1 MQRVTRDTRP
11 PVEGAAQLDAKI
23 ALIHKHFPPIIA
35 SLYARPRLGSDGV
48 LEWWSELGGQPQPY
62 HNLKDTQQAPL
73 LEKYAQRQAALGQL
87 ADELQRQG
95 ESASAQ
101 QLRTLIGPPDLDNL
115 YSLNGDPL
123 VVRWGEPP
131 APVVPT
137 PPPLAPAAALAPVLV
152 KRRRWWPW
160 FLLLGLLALL
170 LALWW
175 WRLELLRLVQAPRVQ
190 NYACR
195 APGDG
200 QPPPQFVTILDTSGS
215 MNLNINATAADE
227 EWLFKQGQAVSKADP
242 RKKALLASPTRL
254 EVAKQALVDTIGQ
267 LHPDID
273 TRLITFN
280 GCGSAPDR
288 GLFGNAARPGL
299 IDGINHL
306 NADGGTPLAASL
318 RKAAASVDGRDRDA
332 VVVMFVDGEDNCGA
346 NVCTVAREVA
356 ADKPRLQVN
365 VVSIGD
371 SELSNCIAEATGGR
385 VYSSKDAGGLAQGLK
400 GATQEVAAAGG
411 CE

>member
-1 MQRVTRDTRP
+1 MQRVTRDTSP
-11 PVEGAAQLDAKI
+11 PPQGTAHLDAKI

-48 LEWWSELGGQPQPY
+48 LEWWSELGGQPQRY
-62 HNLKDTQQAPL
+62 AELKDTEQAPL

-95 ESASAQ
+95 DGGAAQ
-101 QLRTLIGPPDLDNL
+101 QLRTLIGPPDLDNF

-123 VVRWGEPP
+123 VVRWGERP
-131 APVVPT
+131 APVAAVA
-137 PPPLAPAAALAPVLV
+137 PLAPATAAIAPVLV

-160 FLLLGLLALL
+160 LLLLGLLALL

-175 WRLELLRLVQAPRVQ
+175 WRADWLRLIHAPSVHS
-190 NYACR
+190 YACR
-195 APGDG
+195 APGDV
-200 QPPPQFVTILDTSGS
+200 QPPPQFVTVLDTSGS
-215 MNLNINATAADE
+215 MNLNIDATAADE
-227 EWLFKQGQAVSKADP
+227 EWLFTRGQGVSNQDP
-242 RKKALLASPTRL
+242 RKMALLAGPTRL
-254 EVAKQALVDTIGQ
+254 EIAKQALVGTIEQ

-280 GCGSAPDR
+280 GCGSVPDR
-288 GLFGNAARPGL
+288 GLFDNAARPRL
-299 IDGINHL
+299 IDGIQHL

-318 RKAAASVDGRDRDA
+318 REAAASVDGRDRDG

-356 ADKPRLQVN
+356 ADKPRLRVN

-385 VYSSKDAGGLAQGLK
+385 VYSARDAGGLAQGLK
-400 GATQEVAAAGG
+400 GATKEVAAAAG

>member
-1 MQRVTRDTRP
+1 MQRVTRDTSP
-11 PVEGAAQLDAKI
+11 PPQGVAQLDAKI

-62 HNLKDTQQAPL
+62 HALKDIQQAPL

-95 ESASAQ
+95 DTDSAQ

-131 APVVPT
+131 VAVPRAAAPI
-137 PPPLAPAAALAPVLV
+137 PAALITPVLI
-152 KRRRWWPW
+152 RRRRGWPW
-160 FLLLGLLALL
+160 LLLALL
-170 LALWW
+170 ALLWAMWW
-175 WRLELLRLVQAPRVQ
+175 WHADLLRLIHPARVHP
-190 NYACR
+190 YACR
-195 APGDG
+195 APGDM
-200 QPPPQFVTILDTSGS
+200 QLPPQFVTVLDTSGS
-215 MNLNINATAADE
+215 MNVNINATAADE
-227 EWLFKQGQAVSKADP
+227 QWLFTQGQRVSNQDP
-242 RKKALLASPTRL
+242 HKQALLASPTRL
-254 EVAKQALVDTIGQ
+254 DIAKQALVDTVGQ

-280 GCGSAPDR
+280 GCASVPDR
-288 GLFGNAARPGL
+288 GLFANAARPTL
-299 IDGINHL
+299 IDGIKHL
-306 NADGGTPLAASL
+306 TANDGTPLAASL

-332 VVVMFVDGEDNCGA
+332 VVMMFIDGEDNCGE
-346 NVCTVAREVA
+346 NICTVARQVA
-356 ADKPRLQVN
+356 EDKPRLQVN

-385 VYSSKDAGGLAQGLK
+385 VYSAKDAAGLAQGLQ
-400 GATQEVAAAGG
+400 GAIAEVAATGG
-411 CE
+411 CQ

>member
-1 MQRVTRDTRP
+1 MQRVTRDTSP
-11 PVEGAAQLDAKI
+11 PPQGVAQLDAKI

-62 HNLKDTQQAPL
+62 HALKDIQHAPL

-95 ESASAQ
+95 DTDSAQ

-131 APVVPT
+131 VAVPR
-137 PPPLAPAAALAPVLV
+137 AAAPIPTALITPVLI
-152 KRRRWWPW
+152 RRRRGWPW
-160 FLLLGLLALL
+160 LLLALL
-170 LALWW
+170 ALLWAMWW
-175 WRLELLRLVQAPRVQ
+175 WHADLLRLIHPARVHP
-190 NYACR
+190 YACR
-195 APGDG
+195 APGDM
-200 QPPPQFVTILDTSGS
+200 QLPPQFVTVLDTSGS
-215 MNLNINATAADE
+215 MNVNINATAADE
-227 EWLFKQGQAVSKADP
+227 QWLFTQGQRVSNQDP
-242 RKKALLASPTRL
+242 HKQALLASPTRL
-254 EVAKQALVDTIGQ
+254 DIAKQALVDTVGQ

-280 GCGSAPDR
+280 GCTSVPDR
-288 GLFGNAARPGL
+288 GLFANAARPTL
-299 IDGINHL
+299 IDGIKHL
-306 NADGGTPLAASL
+306 TANDGTPLAASL

-332 VVVMFVDGEDNCGA
+332 VVMMFIDGEDNCGE
-346 NVCTVAREVA
+346 NICTVARQVA
-356 ADKPRLQVN
+356 EDKPRLQVN

-385 VYSSKDAGGLAQGLK
+385 VYSAKDAAGLAQGLQ
-400 GATQEVAAAGG
+400 GAIAEVAATGG
-411 CE
+411 CQ